1 MVAASSD
8 GEMDGYRS
16 GSSSSWAGLALAWNR
31 GPEESS
37 VCGCY
42 PGEILYAVAV
52 AGIDRADEC
61 SELQRV

>member
-1 MVAASSD
+1 MVVASSG
-8 GEMDGYRS
+8 GELDGYRCGCS
-16 GSSSSWAGLALAWNR
+16 PSCADLALAWNR

-42 PGEILYAVAV
+42 AGGILYAVAV